1 MKLLANS
8 RRAAATMA
16 TIAII
21 VGACG
26 SGGPSPTSPPATL
39 QVASQAPTPV
49 ASASLAAAS
58 PSASPLIAHPTASLA
73 AVRPGYIL
81 MEHFGNAA
89 DGTGLT
95 DTEARH
101 LWLIKADGSDLHE
114 LAPGQP
120 MRNGVVGAKGP
131 ADWSPDGTHIAFDSD
146 SPTPLLYETDVNGT
160 TPKLISTDCSPEPVK
175 CFEFFPAYSPDGKR
189 LAFVRLT
196 DDGANG
202 VIGIRDLA
210 NGKVTLLESTRQGP
224 PKNELG
230 APGWSPD
237 GKRLVYYEVAKDNDG
252 KPTGSS
258 EMFIVDADGT
268 HRHALETPGLAAGDP
283 RWSPDGSLIVFST
296 EPIHQWNDVG
306 VPDHPDVYEIHPD
319 GTGLKRLTV
328 GAGSGAPSWTSDGK
342 ILYFSERQLWLMDA
356 DGSHQTVVGPGS
368 MSLVSDTTGY
378 SYYDRWQ
385 PMP

>member
-1 MKLLANS
+1 MKVLASS
-8 RRAAATMA
+8 RRAAAVLA
-16 TIAII
+16 IIAII

-26 SGGPSPTSPPATL
+26 SGGPSPISPPATL
-39 QVASQAPTPV
+39 QVASQAPTLVPSVSPV
-49 ASASLAAAS
+49 VAR
-58 PSASPLIAHPTASLA
+58 PTASLA

-81 MEHFGNAA
+81 MEHVGNAA
-89 DGTGLT
+89 DGTKLA
-95 DTEARH
+95 DTESVH

-120 MRNGVVGAKGP
+120 VRKGVVGDKG
-131 ADWSPDGTHIAFDSD
+131 AGDWSPDGNHIAFTSA
-146 SPTPLLYETDVNGT
+146 SQIPLIYETDVAGT
-160 TPKLISTDCSPEPVK
+160 TPRLISTDCDVKPVA

-189 LAFVRLT
+189 IAFVRLT

-202 VIGIRDLA
+202 VLGIRDLA
-210 NGKVTLLESTRQGP
+210 SGKVTLLESTRHGP

-230 APGWSPD
+230 GPSWSPD
-237 GKRLVYYEVAKDNDG
+237 GRQLVYFDIAKG
-252 KPTGSS
+252 AEGTPPSS
-258 EMFIVDADGT
+258 CELIIVNADGT
-268 HRHALETPGLAAGDP
+268 GRHALKTPDLAAGDP
-283 RWSPDGSLIVFST
+283 DWSPDGSTIVFSVD
-296 EPIHQWNDVG
+296 PIHQWADQNIDA
-306 VPDHPDVYEIHPD
+306 HPDVYEIHPD

-328 GAGSGAPSWTSDGK
+328 GAGSAAPSWTSDGK

-356 DGSHQTVVGPGS
+356 DGSNQTVIGPGS